1 MTPLSSQKATAR
13 ACGCVRSPRPFVVR
27 SWQHACTRHD
37 LLQCRENGSR
47 FRRLEH
53 ASTFQYPAVSA
64 LIRCVRWCDGAVKQL
79 RAMTLQH
86 RMRLWVS
93 TCCQSSYCFVLP
105 LSCLCSFFFL
115 FFSLFLSFSNILFTL
130 ACLLNTFNRQDHGL
144 AVVDGVLYALG
155 GHGATRNG
163 AISTVEE
170 YNAAEQTWGVVARD
184 MPTRD
189 SMGCTTCRGIIV
201 VVGGYLW
208 NQGGSNAIR
217 SGDANSGG
225 GSGGGGGG
233 GVSNDSSGVRSSSS
247 SSSSPSSLLLPS
259 LASAAV
265 AVKVPTVSVEGF
277 CPATKHWTTY
287 PNLPTPRF
295 GLSCVEVDG
304 TYSIIVYRVCY
315 FSHFI
320 TMSIHCVVV
329 FFLDCYSFFLF
340 PSFVL
345 LFLSLFASFEGRFAC
360 VRAC

>member
-1 MTPLSSQKATAR
+1 MQREWVPISQAGAR
-13 ACGCVRSPRPFVVR
+13 FHVSIPRGKCFNTLR
-27 SWQHACTRHD
+27 AM
-37 LLQCRENGSR
+37 
-47 FRRLEH
+47 
-53 ASTFQYPAVSA
+53 
-64 LIRCVRWCDGAVKQL
+64 VRWCDGAVKQL

-105 LSCLCSFFFL
+105 LACLCSFFFL

-170 YNAAEQTWGVVARD
+170 YNVAEQTWGVVARD

-320 TMSIHCVVV
+320 TMSITLCCC

-345 LFLSLFASFEGRFAC
+345 LFLPLFASFEGRFAC